1 MLRRLSDSRRPKPAL
16 LPGSFYS
23 IFNVDTKGG
32 EMRAKVQ
39 KWGNS
44 LAVRIPKAIAE
55 LVELADGRE
64 VELSV
69 EEGKMIVQ
77 PARKR
82 RYTLDELVAGITDE
96 NRHDEIGTGP
106 SVGNEAW

>member
-1 MLRRLSDSRRPKPAL
+1 
-16 LPGSFYS
+16 
-23 IFNVDTKGG
+23 
-32 EMRAKVQ
+32 MRAKIQ

-44 LAVRIPKAIAE
+44 LAVRIPKALAE
-55 LVELADGRE
+55 LVELSDGRE

-69 EEGKMIVQ
+69 EDGKMIVQ

-96 NRHDEIGTGP
+96 NRHDEIGTGAPVP
-106 SVGNEAW
+106 S

>member
-1 MLRRLSDSRRPKPAL
+1 
-16 LPGSFYS
+16 
-23 IFNVDTKGG
+23 
-32 EMRAKVQ
+32 MRAKIQ

-44 LAVRIPKAIAE
+44 LAVRIPKALAE
-55 LVELADGRE
+55 LVELSDGRE

-69 EEGKMIVQ
+69 EDGKMIVQ

-96 NRHDEIGTGP
+96 NRHEEIGTGP

>member
-1 MLRRLSDSRRPKPAL
+1 MLRQFRTRRPAPDL
-16 LPGSFYS
+16 MPGRLYG

-32 EMRAKVQ
+32 EMRSKIQ

-55 LVELADGRE
+55 LVELSDGRE
-64 VELSV
+64 VELTV
-69 EEGKMIVQ
+69 EEGRMIVK

-82 RYTLDELVAGITDE
+82 RYSLEELVAGITDE